1 MTNKTT
7 ETTMVTSQVVEA
19 SEPPKKPIFP
29 FFPNFNFNFQIP
41 QFPFPPKH
49 HRHDDGGDDKN
60 KETPKLQSEV
70 GQHGPPNV
78 VTFPKSQQVVVVPLP
93 ESDAQNPTAKSTKPV
108 VVYQVLLQPFCFFMI
123 FFECLRNLVDLK
135 LWVRLKF

>member
-60 KETPKLQSEV
+60 KETPKLQSE
-70 GQHGPPNV
+70 GAQHGPNV
-78 VTFPKSQQVVVVPLP
+78 VTFPKSQQVVVVPSP
-93 ESDAQNPTAKSTKPV
+93 ESDGQNKTKTTNPV
-108 VVYQVLLQPFCFFMI
+108 IIYQVLLQPFCFFFMI
-123 FFECLRNLVDLK
+123 FFECLRNLIDLK
-135 LWVRLKF
+135 LWVRLKI

>member
-1 MTNKTT
+1 
-7 ETTMVTSQVVEA
+7 MVTSQVVEA

-60 KETPKLQSEV
+60 KETPKLQSE
-70 GQHGPPNV
+70 GAQHGPNV
-78 VTFPKSQQVVVVPLP
+78 VTFPKSQQVVVVPSP
-93 ESDAQNPTAKSTKPV
+93 ESDGQNKTKTTNPVIIYQAYAIGAYFLARWIWARWDEKKGRGGSPDDENRGAQNN
-108 VVYQVLLQPFCFFMI
+108 
-123 FFECLRNLVDLK
+123 E
-135 LWVRLKF
+135 